1 MGNIDDMKVVASE
14 EIVNV
19 FYGNYDEQTQ
29 ERLLHYTNGTFE
41 FKSLSADDEEE
52 KDE

>member
-19 FYGNYDEQTQ
+19 FYGNCDEQTQ
-29 ERLLHYTNGTFE
+29 ERLICYVNGTFE
-41 FKSLSADDEEE
+41 FKSLNTDENE
-52 KDE
+52 

>member
-1 MGNIDDMKVVASE
+1 MEDIDDMKVVASE

-29 ERLLHYTNGTFE
+29 ERLFYYTDGTFE
-41 FKSLSADDEEE
+41 FKSLSTDREDE
-52 KDE
+52 DE